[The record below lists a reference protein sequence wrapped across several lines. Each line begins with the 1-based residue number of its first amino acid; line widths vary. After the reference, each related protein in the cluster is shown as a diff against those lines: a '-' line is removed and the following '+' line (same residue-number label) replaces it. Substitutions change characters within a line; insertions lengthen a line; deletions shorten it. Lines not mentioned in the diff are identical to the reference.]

1 MRACIKHFMK
11 AFCGI
16 CEDGTE
22 AMFTISEDYNQEIV
36 KMGAEETCTPVCH
49 HHFNKWKNKN

>member
-1 MRACIKHFMK
+1 MK